1 MATVA
6 NIFALFGVGLRKS
19 CQIAL
24 SRAVQSVQLAEGFS
38 DDEMAEALGCERGTV
53 RNVREQN
60 TLLEF
65 DKIVRLLGRY
75 PSHCEEV
82 RQLWLNI
89 PTEPE
94 TTAEKRRRLLRELQA
109 LEDGE

>member
-1 MATVA
+1 MATAA

-24 SRAVQSVQLAEGFS
+24 SRAVQSVQLVEGFS

-65 DKIVRLLGRY
+65 DKIVRLIGRY
-75 PSHCEEV
+75 PEHCEEV
-82 RQLWLNI
+82 FQLWLNL
-89 PTEPE
+89 PRDPE
-94 TTAEKRRRLLRELQA
+94 TTAEKRKRLIRELQA
-109 LEDGE
+109 LEDE

>member
-1 MATVA
+1 MATSA
-6 NIFALFGVGLRKS
+6 NIFTLFGVGLRKS

-24 SRAVQSVQLAEGFS
+24 SRAVQSIQLAEGFN

-65 DKIVRLLGRY
+65 DKIVRLLGKY
-75 PSHCEEV
+75 PDHCEEV
-82 RQLWLNI
+82 RQLWLNL
-89 PTEPE
+89 PGDPE
-94 TTAEKRRRLLRELQA
+94 TTAEKRRRLIRELQA

>member
-1 MATVA
+1 MATPA

-24 SRAVQSVQLAEGFS
+24 SRAVQSVQLEKNLN
-38 DDEMAEALGCERGTV
+38 DDAMGEALGCERGTI

-65 DKIVRLLGRY
+65 DKIVRLLALY
-75 PSHCEEV
+75 PDHCEEV

-89 PTEPE
+89 AREPE
-94 TTAEKRRRLLRELQA
+94 TTAEKRKRLIRELQA
-109 LEDGE
+109 LEDE

>member
-1 MATVA
+1 MATAA
-6 NIFALFGVGLRKS
+6 NVLTLFGVGLRKS

-24 SRAVQSVQLAEGFS
+24 SRAVQSIQLAEGFS

-75 PSHCEEV
+75 PDHCDEV
-82 RQLWLNI
+82 FQLWLNL
-89 PTEPE
+89 PRDPE
-94 TTAEKRRRLLRELQA
+94 TASEKRRRLIRELQA
-109 LEDGE
+109 LEDEA

>member
-1 MATVA
+1 MASAA

-38 DDEMAEALGCERGTV
+38 DDEMAEELGCERGTI
-53 RNVREQN
+53 RNVRERN

-65 DKIVRLLGRY
+65 DKIVRLLGKY
-75 PSHCEEV
+75 PTHCEEV
-82 RQLWLNI
+82 RQLWLNL
-89 PTEPE
+89 PGEPE
-94 TTAEKRRRLLRELQA
+94 TTSEKRRRLIRELAA
-109 LEDGE
+109 LEDA

>member
-1 MATVA
+1 MATNA
-6 NIFALFGVGLRKS
+6 NVLALFGVGLRKS

-24 SRAVQSVQLAEGFS
+24 SRAVRNVQLAEDLG

-75 PSHCEEV
+75 PDHCAEV
-82 RQLWLNI
+82 RQLWEML
-89 PTEPE
+89 PCEPE
-94 TTAEKRRRLLRELQA
+94 TVADKRRRLIRELAA
-109 LEDGE
+109 LEDGA

>member
-1 MATVA
+1 MATNA
-6 NIFALFGVGLRKS
+6 NVLALFGVGLRKS

-24 SRAVQSVQLAEGFS
+24 SKAVRSIQLIENLS

-65 DKIVRLLGRY
+65 DKIVRLLGSY
-75 PSHCEEV
+75 PEHCAEV
-82 RQLWLNI
+82 RQLWEML
-89 PTEPE
+89 PREQE
-94 TTAEKRRRLLRELQA
+94 TVAEKRGRLIRELAA
-109 LEDGE
+109 LEEEA